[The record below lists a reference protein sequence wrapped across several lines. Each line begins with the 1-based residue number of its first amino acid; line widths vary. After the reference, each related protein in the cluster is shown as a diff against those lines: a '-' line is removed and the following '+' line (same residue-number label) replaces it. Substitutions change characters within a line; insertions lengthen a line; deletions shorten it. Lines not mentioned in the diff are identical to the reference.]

1 MIYADYFSVYSL
13 GLYGILLSGFI
24 MSGVTNSSFRQL
36 LLDLGQFSLS
46 YIYLSSIMT
55 FSNIQVFPGNGALCL
70 LRPCFFSS
78 ALKLGNGQRES
89 TFVATNFEM
98 KKIPVPV
105 LEFNSRARL
114 DWASGPRN
122 YPRSRWNRGS

>member
-46 YIYLSSIMT
+46 YIYLLSIII
-55 FSNIQVFPGNGALCL
+55 SLNIREFLGNRALCL
-70 LRPCFFSS
+70 LRPFYFFSG
-78 ALKLGNGQRES
+78 LKLGNR
-89 TFVATNFEM
+89 
-98 KKIPVPV
+98 
-105 LEFNSRARL
+105 
-114 DWASGPRN
+114 
-122 YPRSRWNRGS
+122 